1 MAVEEK
7 KVVSSPIAV
16 AALKKMYDA
25 RKKSDTVKTEAKQSV
40 SPYKTPA
47 TLTKVDPVAPVSGG
61 KDVTAGGYPEGVP
74 PGANKTRW
82 DYDDLTKTYLAGD
95 SKEKKRRSLWDH
107 YRSIHKKQ
115 GRRASSFVKEVMT
128 KPSVRSMK
136 YG

>member
-7 KVVSSPIAV
+7 PGSPVAV

-25 RKKSDTVKTEAKQSV
+25 RKKTETVKTEEKQPI
-40 SPYKTPA
+40 SPYKQSPT
-47 TLTKVDPVAPVSGG
+47 TMKTVAPVGGG
-61 KDVTAGGYPEGVP
+61 KDVTMGGYPEGVP

-82 DYDDLTKTYLAGD
+82 DYDDLTKTYLVGD
-95 SKEKKRRSLWDH
+95 SKEKKRRSLWDQ

>member
-7 KVVSSPIAV
+7 PGSPVAI

-25 RKKSDTVKTEAKQSV
+25 RKKNEAVKTESKKSDTSYKK
-40 SPYKTPA
+40 SPMSIK
-47 TLTKVDPVAPVSGG
+47 KVASVSGG
-61 KDVTAGGYPEGVP
+61 NKFKVSGYPEGVP

-82 DYDDLTKTYLAGD
+82 DYDDVTKTYLSGD
-95 SKEKKRRSLWDH
+95 GKEKKRRSLWDQ

-115 GRRASSFVKEVMT
+115 GRRASSFVKEVMA

-136 YG
+136 YGNSG